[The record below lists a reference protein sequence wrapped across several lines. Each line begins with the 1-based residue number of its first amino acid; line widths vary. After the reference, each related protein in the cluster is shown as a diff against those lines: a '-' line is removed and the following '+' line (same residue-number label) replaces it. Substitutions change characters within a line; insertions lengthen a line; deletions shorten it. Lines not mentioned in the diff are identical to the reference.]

1 MKFKAGDRVHVTKLD
16 NMKVDFYATLNSA
29 NLVSF
34 KLEDCSNS
42 SHEEKSVWKVVTN
55 NSCDYYVLAEDEEDT
70 KGGNN
75 MPTIKIKKE
84 LNLPQLIEWAWENN
98 VKDKTFCSVKDD
110 RGVFYEVGFY
120 DDGSFYSEDFLVSEL
135 VFTVEVEERI
145 DEETVIPNLIV
156 EYSYCSDVD
165 LYKCFKVGDFM
176 NDNAKSIYI
185 LNDDLTT
192 TLIWTKEK
200 GLV

>member
-1 MKFKAGDRVHVTKLD
+1 
-16 NMKVDFYATLNSA
+16 
-29 NLVSF
+29 
-34 KLEDCSNS
+34 
-42 SHEEKSVWKVVTN
+42 
-55 NSCDYYVLAEDEEDT
+55 
-70 KGGNN
+70 
-75 MPTIKIKKE
+75 MPTIKTKKE
-84 LNLPQLIEWAWENN
+84 MNLPQLIEWAWENN

-135 VFTVEVEERI
+135 VFTVEIEEQI
-145 DEETVIPNLIV
+145 DEETLIPKLIV

-200 GLV
+200 GWWSKW